1 MISAKLAVPLV
12 AALLLLASGA
22 SAEENVV
29 TISGQE
35 HFDKVV
41 GASSFIVVEF
51 YAPWCGHCKKLAP
64 EYEKAATAL
73 KKEGSE
79 VVLAKVDATEDAN
92 KDLSSSFGVR
102 GFPTLK
108 IFRGGKTD
116 KPTEY
121 EGPREADGIVKYVKK
136 ISGPASVLLST
147 AAEVSS
153 FKESEDVP
161 VIAFFSAAE
170 GEAFTA
176 YMSEADDLRSD
187 YSFAHVTDAA
197 LVKEDCPSCASGS
210 IVVVNKLE
218 EFSKVFTGDLK
229 DSDEF
234 DDFLKD
240 ASKPSII
247 TFGDSPLMRK
257 ALGAAFGQG
266 SPAKVVGMTK
276 ADGEDKVMFDALL
289 AQTKEH
295 TGLTFMYA
303 DKTME
308 LFDRVKSHFGVEDE
322 QLPAFIINNDEG
334 KWHLFNAEV
343 DQLPKFIA
351 DWEAGSIEKTVKSA
365 AIPEEPYEDD
375 VRVVVAKEF
384 DDILFSGKDVLIEF
398 YAPWCGHCKSL
409 APVYSEVGGLFK
421 ANDKVEIAKMD
432 ATANDVTSSKFD
444 VKGFP
449 TIYFVQGGGDVLK
462 YDGSRTKDGFVEY
475 IKKNAKASAGTHE
488 EL

>member
-1 MISAKLAVPLV
+1 MALPLV
-12 AALLLLASGA
+12 AALLLLASSSA
-22 SAEENVV
+22 VSAEENVV
-29 TISGQE
+29 TISGKE
-35 HFDKVV
+35 SFDKVV

-79 VVLAKVDATEDAN
+79 IVLAKVDATEDIN
-92 KDLSSSFGVR
+92 KDLASTFGVR

-108 IFRGGKTD
+108 IFRSGNTEKAS
-116 KPTEY
+116 EY

-153 FKESEDVP
+153 FKDSEDVP

-170 GEAFTA
+170 GEAFTT
-176 YMSEADDLRSD
+176 YMAEADDLRNE

-197 LVKEDCPSCASGS
+197 LVKDDCPSCASGS
-210 IVVVNKLE
+210 VVVVNKLE
-218 EFSKVFTGDLK
+218 KFSKVFTGDLT
-229 DSDEF
+229 DDEAF

-247 TFGDSPLMRK
+247 TFGDAPLMRK
-257 ALGAAFGQG
+257 ALSAAFGPG
-266 SPAKVVGMTK
+266 SPAKIVAMSK
-276 ADGEDKVMFDALL
+276 ADGEDKVLFDAIL
-289 AQTKEH
+289 AQTKEYPAF
-295 TGLTFMYA
+295 TFMYA
-303 DKTME
+303 DKTMD
-308 LFDRVKSHFGVEDE
+308 LFDRVKSHFGVEDD

-351 DWEAGSIEKTVKSA
+351 DWQDGKVEKTVKSA
-365 AIPEEPYEDD
+365 AAPEEPYEDD

-384 DDILFSGKDVLIEF
+384 DEIIFSGKDVLIEF

-409 APVYSEVGGLFK
+409 APTYAEVGGLFK
-421 ANDKVEIAKMD
+421 ANDKIEIAKMD
-432 ATANDVTSSKFD
+432 ATANDVPSAKFD

>member
-1 MISAKLAVPLV
+1 MFSSKVAVPFL
-12 AALLLLASGA
+12 AAVLLLASSA
-22 SAEENVV
+22 AAEENVV

-35 HFDKVV
+35 SFDKVV
-41 GASSFIVVEF
+41 GDASFVVVEF

-79 VVLAKVDATEDAN
+79 IVLAKVDATEDNN
-92 KDLSSSFGVR
+92 KDVASKFGVR
-102 GFPTLK
+102 GYPTLK

-116 KPTEY
+116 KPSEY

-161 VIAFFSAAE
+161 VFAFFSAAE
-170 GEAFTA
+170 GEDFES
-176 YMSEADDLRSD
+176 YMSIADGLRND

-197 LVKEDCPSCASGS
+197 LIKDDCPSCAAGS
-210 IVVVNKLE
+210 IVAVNKLE
-218 EFSKVFTGDLK
+218 NKAEVFTGEL
-229 DSDEF
+229 DEDDV
-234 DDFLKD
+234 DDFLEG
-240 ASKPSII
+240 ATKPVII
-247 TFGDSPLMRK
+247 TFGDAPLMRK
-257 ALGAAFGQG
+257 ALSGAFAQG
-266 SPAKVVGMTK
+266 APAKVVGMTK
-276 ADGEDKVMFDALL
+276 SDGMDQAMFDAIL
-289 AQTKEH
+289 AQTKENSD
-295 TGLTFMYA
+295 LTFMYA
-303 DKTME
+303 DKTMD

-322 QLPAFIINNDEG
+322 QLPAFIINSDEG
-334 KWHLFNAEV
+334 KWHLFNA
-343 DQLPKFIA
+343 DIAGLPKFIA
-351 DWEAGSIEKTVKSA
+351 DWKDGKVEKTVKSA
-365 AIPEEPYEDD
+365 AVPDEPYEDD

-384 DDILFSGKDVLIEF
+384 DDILFGGKDVLIEF

-409 APVYSEVGGLFK
+409 APTYAEVGALFK
-421 ANDKVEIAKMD
+421 GNDKIEIAKMD
-432 ATANDVTSSKFD
+432 ATANDVPSAKFD

-449 TIYFVQGGGDVLK
+449 TIYFVQGEGEVLK
-462 YDGSRTKDGFVEY
+462 YDGARTKDGFVEY